1 MDTILIPTDFS
12 EHAHYAL
19 EYASFITKEKGGK
32 LIILNVYQH
41 HKELENI
48 QNKFKEIE
56 TYSYLKGV
64 DYEFITEKG
73 ISVSNTISKVGIDYH
88 VGLIIMGSNGV
99 SNIEEM
105 LLGSNTENVIRKSH
119 FNVLTI
125 KHRMPELKIKSILFP
140 SDFMPE
146 VYSIFEGI
154 KNFSEL
160 FNAKIHLL
168 NVTSS
173 KDSKEINKVSKKMD
187 SLIDFYQLKEG
198 SYQKVIVKDKSEEF
212 GILNY
217 CIDNDID
224 IIAIGSHGK
233 SVLHKLIK
241 ESTSQNV
248 VRDSFR
254 PILTMRFQEN
264 FRPQTSNLR

>member
-1 MDTILIPTDFS
+1 MNIILIPTDFS
-12 EHAHYAL
+12 ENANYAL
-19 EYASFITKEKGGK
+19 EYASFIAKEKGGK
-32 LIILNVYQH
+32 LIILHVYQH
-41 HKELENI
+41 HKELDKI
-48 QNKFKEIE
+48 QKKFKEIE
-56 TYSYLKGV
+56 TYPYLKGV
-64 DYEFITEKG
+64 DYELRTVKG
-73 ISVSNTISKVGIDYH
+73 ISVSNTIKKVGIESR

-119 FNVLTI
+119 FNVITI

-140 SDFMPE
+140 SDFTSE
-146 VYSIFEGI
+146 VYSIFDGI

-160 FNAKIHLL
+160 FGAKIHLL
-168 NVTSS
+168 NVVDSE
-173 KDSKEINKVSKKMD
+173 DSKILNDVSLKMD
-187 SLIDFYQLKEG
+187 TLIEHYPLKED
-198 SYQKVIVKDKSEEF
+198 SYHKVIIKDKSQEL

-217 CIDNDID
+217 CIDNNID
-224 IIAIGSHGK
+224 LIAIGSHGK

-254 PILTMRFQEN
+254 PILTMRF
-264 FRPQTSNLR
+264 